1 MIRDV
6 ATLKAA
12 KQLYARDRLRAGLP
26 PLKTEDAEA
35 RPGAT
40 GPTVYRLPQ
49 GSLWTLWVP
58 GRGGDRVPA
67 PQLPPR

>member
-6 ATLKAA
+6 ATLAAA

-26 PLKTEDAEA
+26 PLKTEAEV
-35 RPGAT
+35 RPGCS
-40 GPTVYRLPQ
+40 GPTAYRLPQ
-49 GSLWTLWVP
+49 GALWTLWVP
-58 GRGGDRVPA
+58 GRGGDLVPA